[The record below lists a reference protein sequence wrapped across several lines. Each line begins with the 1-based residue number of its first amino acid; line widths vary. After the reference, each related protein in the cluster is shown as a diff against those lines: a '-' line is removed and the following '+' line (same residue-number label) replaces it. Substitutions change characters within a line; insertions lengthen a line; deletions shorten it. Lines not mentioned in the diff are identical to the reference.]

1 MPRRSLTPF
10 VALLALVAL
19 PATALA
25 HDEENLLLPA
35 PLAPAAAEEPGE
47 HSDNLTYV
55 KNIPYEARNG
65 TTPNRG
71 SDIEFAK
78 IRGKQYAL
86 AGSYNNGLQIVDIS
100 KPDKAQTVGIYDCGV
115 TQGDVQVFRQ
125 ADEPGRVF
133 VTYTSDTTGVVDST
147 CYQEA
152 KALGYEV
159 EKSNGRA
166 KNGTFIADI
175 SDPRN
180 PKTVSFMEVDQGS
193 HNQSVHPSGNYM
205 YNSNSDIINSLARE
219 MPAIEYFDISNPS
232 APKKLGELPI
242 PARPGLGTES
252 HDITFNEDGSR
263 AYSAALSQGVIIDT
277 TNPAQPSIV
286 TSFLD
291 ETINLWHQSDP
302 VTVGDREFL
311 IVEDEF
317 VGALPAPVCPSGGV
331 HVFDITGAKEKNPE
345 KVGYWNI
352 DDLGPTQSPTG
363 TCTAHVFDIHD
374 DEDIMTIA
382 FYDAGVR
389 VVDLSGL
396 AGIGVGLG
404 ETSLGDGMEE
414 IAFFRTSNAN
424 TWAAK
429 TPFIEKD
436 GDFFLYGNDRNRGL
450 DIYRFEAE
458 GEQSKRKGRWMN
470 AEEAK
475 SLPQRPAGFNASPLD
490 LLEHGA

>member
-175 SDPRN
+175 TDVRN
-180 PKTVSFMEVDQGS
+180 PKTVSFAEVAQGS
-193 HNQSVHPSGNYM
+193 HNQTVHPSGDYM
-205 YNSNSDIINSLARE
+205 YNSNSDLITSF
-219 MPAIEYFDISNPS
+219 MPAIEVFDIRDPANPVQITEI
-232 APKKLGELPI
+232 PLPT
-242 PARPGLGTES
+242 RPGLGTES
-252 HDITFNEDGSR
+252 HDITFNEEGSR
-263 AYSAALSQGVIIDT
+263 AYSAALSQGVIINT
-277 TNPAQPSIV
+277 ENPAEPKLI

-291 ETINLWHQSDP
+291 PTINLWHQSDP

-311 IVEDEF
+311 LVEDEF
-317 VGALPAPVCPSGGV
+317 IGAIGTGQCPNGGM
-331 HVFDITGAKEKNPE
+331 HVYDITGDNELDPV

-352 DDLGPTQSPTG
+352 DEVRTTNKATDS
-363 TCTAHVFDIHD
+363 CTAHVFDIHE
-374 DEDIMTIA
+374 DEQIMTIA
-382 FYDAGVR
+382 FYNGGVR
-389 VVDLSGL
+389 VVDLGGL
-396 AGIGVGLG
+396 EGI
-404 ETSLGDGMEE
+404 TLGDTSVTGEGLKE

-424 TWAAK
+424 SWAAK